1 MNKNEFDHLG
11 TTNLRKRE
19 IGNRK
24 ISKEVYINHLLSVK
38 MVNRYTLICVNELEL
53 MEFTRRGSEF
63 ESTVKTLKK
72 WYENNY
78 LIEIGN
84 LDFILPL
91 LRELSYSGD
100 SEARNIYLNLIYNKE
115 IVKMLID
122 TDFYDFFEGIYNVY
136 LKLENNVEENFNL
149 IEKINLDDLRWFYF
163 YEFRLREFDNDF
175 YRIIWDIVKEKLKIP
190 QSMIDENVVD
200 KLFKAY
206 VIKDCFRNSENLEAY
221 FMDFQSIYN
230 KAFFI
235 EIIDKLL
242 IQIFE
247 EETLRMQFLNK
258 FNQKASSISE
268 NCPAEM
274 ILIDTILRCSELG
287 DNFFEFDTCG
297 ELVFHEEARFG
308 DNCIYLSFPEF
319 LRICIIT
326 AEKVIKMNVKN
337 LWEFK
342 LVIGDFLDYSFLTIL
357 QQVLVYI
364 KKQNLTQDR
373 NSIKDLIL
381 GLKRIRKRRK

>member
-190 QSMIDENVVD
+190 QSMIDENVTLN
-200 KLFKAY
+200 LFFVSSAS
-206 VIKDCFRNSENLEAY
+206 DA
-221 FMDFQSIYN
+221 
-230 KAFFI
+230 A
-235 EIIDKLL
+235 L
-242 IQIFE
+242 ISSFD
-247 EETLRMQFLNK
+247 TLAIPATAAVT
-258 FNQKASSISE
+258 KAS
-268 NCPAEM
+268 A
-274 ILIDTILRCSELG
+274 G
-287 DNFFEFDTCG
+287 G
-297 ELVFHEEARFG
+297 A
-308 DNCIYLSFPEF
+308 
-319 LRICIIT
+319 
-326 AEKVIKMNVKN
+326 
-337 LWEFK
+337 
-342 LVIGDFLDYSFLTIL
+342 
-357 QQVLVYI
+357 
-364 KKQNLTQDR
+364 
-373 NSIKDLIL
+373 
-381 GLKRIRKRRK
+381 